1 MYYQPALV
9 FFRFTRYWSQLHPI
23 NVNFNPFANFVFNN
37 SWQEISQVESKES
50 LFFDP
55 TSPFFEYILFSCLG
69 SLGFCW
75 SAVYCIKSSTANV
88 NLRNVSV
95 IYVYNNTTSMTLG
108 GNFTFAFRYLTNSL
122 TPAFFLHKFY
132 NSGVF
137 MLRTPGVRIFTVS
150 PFGAKA

>member
-1 MYYQPALV
+1 MLILTLLLILFLIILDRKLAK
-9 FFRFTRYWSQLHPI
+9 WSL
-23 NVNFNPFANFVFNN
+23 
-37 SWQEISQVESKES
+37 KS
-50 LFFDP
+50 LF
-55 TSPFFEYILFSCLG
+55 
-69 SLGFCW
+69 SLTPPVLSLSTFYFLAWVPSVICW